1 MNTEDEVGGY
11 PAKESVR
18 AASFDTDMD
27 GIPDTWETAHGLN
40 PNDASDSKKINP
52 ATGYA
57 YVEEYFNGLVENVEQ
72 SGYTAPNPDIT
83 LDLQDNAQYDEGQTV
98 TVTADVKANNGGSIA
113 KVEFYN
119 GIQLVGTADTAP
131 FTFDYTGLT
140 DGTYNITA
148 RAYDNDGNQTQS
160 SVSKLHINSTAAQA
174 SGQALILAIR
184 V

>member
-1 MNTEDEVGGY
+1 M
-11 PAKESVR
+11 
-18 AASFDTDMD
+18 
-27 GIPDTWETAHGLN
+27 
-40 PNDASDSKKINP
+40 
-52 ATGYA
+52 
-57 YVEEYFNGLVENVEQ
+57 
-72 SGYTAPNPDIT
+72 
-83 LDLQDNAQYDEGQTV
+83 
-98 TVTADVKANNGGSIA
+98 GGSIA

-174 SGQALILAIR
+174 SDKH
-184 V
+184 